1 MGKQRHAM
9 LRDRA
14 KRLTGV
20 RRRALVAV
28 VMALVV
34 SLGALASASPAVAE
48 PKGIFKIFRECPTAT
63 PGVAQCIFDQL
74 SSGEFS
80 IGAVRVPID
89 KALTLQL
96 GDIPV
101 DGSEVEFFGV
111 PAKNGESLSKTELS
125 LPISILGT
133 VVTATPELVISAKNQ
148 LIINESKLVNE
159 DGAGLT
165 VPMRLHLV
173 NPVLG
178 DSCYIGSESNPL
190 LLRLTT
196 GATHPPQG
204 FESLQG
210 AIGTPETLEEKNQY
224 VLRITGNSLVDN
236 TFPAPGAEG
245 CGDTSSGKG
254 SLDGAIDEKLKIPDK
269 AGENA
274 VVLGG
279 ELNLV
284 GPVEVV
290 VDSES
295 WPVAPSL
302 APPVPG
308 GLPASDVTQSVATLN
323 GTLKTG
329 EAPVDYHFE
338 YGTTTSYGQIAPIP
352 ALYTPI
358 TSETLPVSQ
367 PVGGLQA
374 GTTYHYRLVAGNPTG
389 IRVVGPDETFT
400 TLPIPIPPVQAGGTS
415 NSGGTSGG
423 QEMTFTTGE
432 HPAPPTQRPVV
443 RHTLPVPHRK
453 AKGPSSKH
461 ARKRG
466 GKHKKRK
473 ARHRHKH

>member
-1 MGKQRHAM
+1 M

-14 KRLTGV
+14 KRLAGV
-20 RRRALVAV
+20 RERAFIAVA
-28 VMALVV
+28 MALVV
-34 SLGALASASPAVAE
+34 SLVALASASPAVAE
-48 PKGIFKIFRECPTAT
+48 PKGIFKIFRECPTEI
-63 PGVAQCIFDQL
+63 PGIAQCLFDQL

-89 KALTLQL
+89 KTLTLQL

-111 PAKNGESLSKTELS
+111 PAKNGESLSKTELNA
-125 LPISILGT
+125 PVSILDMKVT
-133 VVTATPELVISAKNQ
+133 VIPELVASEKSQ
-148 LIINESKLVNE
+148 VIINEFNLFNAE
-159 DGAGLT
+159 GTGLT
-165 VPMRLHLV
+165 VPMRFHLM
-173 NPVLG
+173 NGALG
-178 DSCYIGSESNPL
+178 DSCFIGSESTPL
-190 LLRLTT
+190 QLHLTD
-196 GATHPPQG
+196 GATHPPKG

-210 AIGTPETLEEKNQY
+210 TVGSAETLEEGKRLM
-224 VLRITGNSLVDN
+224 VRVKGGSLVDN

-302 APPVPG
+302 TPPVPG

-323 GTLKTG
+323 GTLQTS

-352 ALYTPI
+352 ELYTPI
-358 TSETLPVSQ
+358 TNETLPVSEL
-367 PVGGLQA
+367 VGGLQP
-374 GTTYHYRLVAGNPTG
+374 GTTYHYRLVASNPTG

-400 TLPIPIPPVQAGGTS
+400 TLPIPTPPVQAGGTS

-423 QEMTFTTGE
+423 QEMTFTIGE
-432 HPAPPTQRPVV
+432 SPAQLIQQPVV
-443 RHTLPVPHRK
+443 RHTLSVPHRK
-453 AKGPSSKH
+453 AMRPSSKH
-461 ARKRG
+461 ARKRKRG
-466 GKHKKRK
+466 RKHTKRK